1 MTEQIAAVAP
11 KAKHIDLVK
20 LGSDLLTMAAISCAS
35 LGVWRM
41 GVDFG
46 WTNDFVIE
54 SGLLSHW
61 QIWIVAAVALHIA
74 SVSLNRYGTGGSLQ
88 APRILMFPLFPSK
101 MFPRKPSPARKLS
114 SR

>member
-11 KAKHIDLVK
+11 EPKHVDLVK

-54 SGLLSHW
+54 NGLLSHW
-61 QIWIVAAVALHIA
+61 QIWIGAAVGFLYLIRQLQPTRLPA
-74 SVSLNRYGTGGSLQ
+74 GS
-88 APRILMFPLFPSK
+88 
-101 MFPRKPSPARKLS
+101 
-114 SR
+114 